1 MCGVKI
7 VSTTYTYSIVLCYF
21 LGLNCFI
28 MCAHNPKIEFA
39 LAITWEVE
47 LLCTNSDLSRLEK
60 KLKTVFH

>member
-1 MCGVKI
+1 MFMCGVKI

-39 LAITWEVE
+39 LAITKEVE
-47 LLCTNSDLSRLEK
+47 LMHTNYEA
-60 KLKTVFH
+60 TQ